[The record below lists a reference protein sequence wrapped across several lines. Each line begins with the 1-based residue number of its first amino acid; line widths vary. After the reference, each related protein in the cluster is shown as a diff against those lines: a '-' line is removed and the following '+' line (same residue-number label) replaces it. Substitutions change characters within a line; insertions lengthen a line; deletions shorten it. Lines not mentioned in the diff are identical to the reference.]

1 MSETP
6 KNQNTF
12 NFHQAVGNVNA
23 GDTTIAGDQVGSQHN
38 YAPSQNLAEAAKEI
52 QDLLVQL
59 YRTYPNKSNE
69 EKQAAIVHKVE
80 QHIKRNPTL
89 RDRLWSAFKAGGV
102 EALKQALDAVYKN
115 PVVSISVET
124 IKGFLEAECSKP

>member
-1 MSETP
+1 MSETT

-23 GDTTIAGDQVGSQHN
+23 GDTTIVGDQVGQHN
-38 YAPSQNLAEAAKEI
+38 YAPSQNLVEAAKEI

-59 YRTYPNKSNE
+59 DRTYPNKTND

-80 QHIKRNPTL
+80 QQIKQNPTL
-89 RDRLWSAFKAGGV
+89 RDRLLNALKDGSV

>member
-1 MSETP
+1 MSDNSPASKYNFSNPEVVQIVE
-6 KNQNTF
+6 KNDGT
-12 NFHQAVGNVNA
+12 VIGKNV
-23 GDTTIAGDQVGSQHN
+23 SQQK
-38 YAPSQNLAEAAKEI
+38 QNLAEAAKEI

-59 YRTYPNKSNE
+59 DRTYPNKTND
-69 EKQAAIVHKVE
+69 EKQAAIVQKVE
-80 QHIKRNPTL
+80 QHIKQNPTL